1 VFLQTTTSIKE
12 NDATKG
18 AAVQADLIFSGPF
31 HKMPLRSGSLFF
43 PMRKN
48 RLTIVFSLFL
58 SVASFFILCFSASAR
73 PRIKILTTVFPLME
87 FAREVAGDRGD
98 VGLFLPPGAEVHTW
112 QPRFSDMEK
121 LSRVDAFVYIGQGLE
136 PWAVDV
142 LRGVRQPGLKV
153 LEISRDL
160 PLLRSGQEGLS
171 RGHES
176 ERLDPHLWLD
186 FQIDEILVGRIQS
199 LLTEIEPDQA
209 DVFARGASAY
219 KEKLNR
225 LDGDYRKA
233 FERCELNA
241 FIFSGHAAFGYL
253 ARRYHLRQISAYG
266 LSPDSTPTPKDL
278 ARIIEMA
285 GQLRVPTIFYETG
298 AGPKLA
304 RQIAASIGADILPLN
319 PGHTLTKSEWNS
331 GTTFLDLMRMNL
343 ENLRHGLHCR

>member
-1 VFLQTTTSIKE
+1 
-12 NDATKG
+12 
-18 AAVQADLIFSGPF
+18 
-31 HKMPLRSGSLFF
+31 
-43 PMRKN
+43 MRKN
-48 RLTIVFSLFL
+48 RLAIVFSLFL
-58 SVASFFILCFSASAR
+58 SLASVFSLSFSASAR

-87 FAREVAGDRGD
+87 FAREVARERGG

-121 LSRVDAFVYIGQGLE
+121 LSRADVFVYIGQGLE

-142 LRGVRQPGLKV
+142 LRSVRRPGLKV
-153 LEISRDL
+153 LEIGRDL
-160 PLLRSGQEGLS
+160 PLLRDGQEGLS

-176 ERLDPHLWLD
+176 ESLDPHLWLD
-186 FQIDEILVGRIQS
+186 FEIDEILVGRIQS

-219 KEKLNR
+219 KEKLKR

-233 FERCELNA
+233 FEQCELNA

-266 LSPDSTPTPKDL
+266 MSPDSTPTPKDL

-304 RQIAASIGADILPLN
+304 RQIAASIGADVLPLN
-319 PGHTLTKSEWNS
+319 PGHTLTKRELDS